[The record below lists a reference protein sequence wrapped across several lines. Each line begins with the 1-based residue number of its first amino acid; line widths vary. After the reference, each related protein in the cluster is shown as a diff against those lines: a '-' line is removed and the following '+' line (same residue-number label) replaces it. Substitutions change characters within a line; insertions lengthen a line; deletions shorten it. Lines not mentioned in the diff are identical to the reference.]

1 MIVEKGIYIEFYS
14 FLMIH
19 ISQNIEI
26 IFGKIADYWIED
38 GILFSR
44 SKPVKRTVSLIQENI
59 ALVKEITQ
67 NKPIPL
73 LIYLCKSPIPDK
85 ATRQY
90 SKEQLSSVYSAMA
103 MVSEPGLSQLIMKMV
118 FQFQKPPIPMKSFS
132 NELDAKNWLQ
142 QFK

>member
-1 MIVEKGIYIEFYS
+1 MKNTPPIIDI
-14 FLMIH
+14 
-19 ISQNIEI
+19 ISGE
-26 IFGKIADYWIED
+26 IADYWIEE

-59 ALVKEITQ
+59 TLVKAITQ
-67 NKPIPL
+67 NKPFPL

-90 SKEQLSSVYSAMA
+90 SREQLPHVYKAMA
-103 MVSEPGLSQLIMKMV
+103 MVSEPGISQLIMKMV
-118 FQFQKPPIPMKSFS
+118 FQFQKPPIPMKSF
-132 NELDAKNWLQ
+132 NNDQDAQKWLE